1 MLDWICVLILV
12 VVVVWAMHLLI
23 YSGYSRGMW
32 IPGARVCH
40 YGKKHVRVLLSQPRG
55 GPHGLPMWTP
65 WVPWGPHE
73 VPWGPHGVPMTFSP
87 LIILMPAAAMPTP
100 RSRSSSP
107 NPPLSYHPR
116 WCCTCQCWFNGQ
128 VQYQDHKQ
136 GRRHQRKLLKLPPPP

>member
-1 MLDWICVLILV
+1 MFP
-12 VVVVWAMHLLI
+12 MG
-23 YSGYSRGMW
+23 S
-32 IPGARVCH
+32 
-40 YGKKHVRVLLSQPRG
+40 PR
-55 GPHGLPMWTP
+55 GPHGTLRGRVRRATAPWGSSPPPPQWIPMGPHGVPMWTP